1 MPLDR
6 CLSCN
11 QRTAVGEFSSRCTLP
26 KMPSESEATLL
37 DLLLDSWD
45 RNNRI
50 LVNLLRALPPGA
62 LTYRALPDSPTVSEL
77 FTHMHFVRLILLSED
92 APDLAIEVPQREWV
106 KELDVNRLAEEL
118 DRSAAAVRKAV
129 RTLIASGSQT
139 KMHYDHPL
147 LFLQHMIW
155 HEGYHHGQIKLALK
169 AGGQAFDDEVIG
181 PITWDVWMDKI
192 NTHFERLWRQG
203 SMLLKSP
210 LGR

>member
-1 MPLDR
+1 MP
-6 CLSCN
+6 
-11 QRTAVGEFSSRCTLP
+11 P
-26 KMPSESEATLL
+26 ESEATLL
-37 DLLLDSWD
+37 HLLLDSWD

-50 LVNLLRALPPGA
+50 LVNLLRALPAGA
-62 LTYRALPDSPTVSEL
+62 LTYRALPHSPTVSEL

-155 HEGYHHGQIKLALK
+155 HEGHHGQIKLALK

-181 PITWDVWMDKI
+181 RITWDVWMDKH
-192 NTHFERLWRQG
+192 T
-203 SMLLKSP
+203 S
-210 LGR
+210 

>member
-1 MPLDR
+1 MP
-6 CLSCN
+6 
-11 QRTAVGEFSSRCTLP
+11 P
-26 KMPSESEATLL
+26 ESEATLL
-37 DLLLDSWD
+37 HLLLDSWD

-50 LVNLLRALPPGA
+50 LVNLLRALPAGA
-62 LTYRALPDSPTVSEL
+62 LTYRALPHSPTVSEL

-92 APDLAIEVPQREWV
+92 APDLAIEVPKREWV

-155 HEGYHHGQIKLALK
+155 HEGYHTAKSSSPSKLVAKLS
-169 AGGQAFDDEVIG
+169 
-181 PITWDVWMDKI
+181 T
-192 NTHFERLWRQG
+192 TR
-203 SMLLKSP
+203 
-210 LGR
+210 